1 MTASDSVITLEYT
14 PTLVDFAGRLSH
26 LSGFVYLDSGDLEG
40 SAELE
45 IVTALPSSTHRLAD
59 YSENLSD
66 WMTAIET
73 ELAGY
78 HRMEPLIVRH
88 PSQQAALPSV
98 HWTTMHRPH
107 N

>member
-1 MTASDSVITLEYT
+1 MTANDSVITLEYT

-26 LSGFVYLDSGDLEG
+26 LSGFVYLDSGDREG

-59 YSENLSD
+59 YSENLGD

-73 ELAGY
+73 EA
-78 HRMEPLIVRH
+78 
-88 PSQQAALPSV
+88 QQLSPQ
-98 HWTTMHRPH
+98 RNP
-107 N
+107 